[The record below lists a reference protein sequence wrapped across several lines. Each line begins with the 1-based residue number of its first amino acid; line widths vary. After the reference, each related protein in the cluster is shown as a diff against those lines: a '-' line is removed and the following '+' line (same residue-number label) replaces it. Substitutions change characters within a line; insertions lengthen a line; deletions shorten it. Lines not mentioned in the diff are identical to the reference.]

1 MEELYRKAAERIAR
15 ARYGAALTG
24 AGISVESGI
33 PDFRSP
39 DGLWSRYDPMEYGY
53 IESFRRNPG
62 RVWKM
67 LIEMTGLLDRAMPNP
82 AHIGLAELEKLG
94 CVKTVITQN
103 IDSLHQKAGNTD
115 VIEFHGHARTLRC
128 DDCSKRYDPGEVSL
142 ESLPPRCSCGGPL
155 RPDVVFFGEPI
166 PPIALHR
173 AMDVARSCDVM
184 MVIGT
189 SATVAPAS
197 TIPVIAKENGAF
209 IIEINP
215 SPSALTGHVTDV
227 YIPES
232 AGKAVSE
239 IVAIVREIKGYQE
252 L

>member
-1 MEELYRKAAERIAR
+1 MEDLYKKAAERIAL

-39 DGLWSRYDPMEYGY
+39 EGLWSRYDPMEYGY

-67 LIEMTGLLDRAMPNP
+67 LIEMTGLLEKAVPNP
-82 AHIGLAELEKLG
+82 AHLGLAELERLG
-94 CVKTVITQN
+94 CLRTVITQN
-103 IDSLHQKAGNTD
+103 IDSLHQKAGNKD

-128 DDCSKRYDPGEVSL
+128 DDCSKRYSPNEVSL
-142 ESLPPRCSCGGPL
+142 DPLPPRCTCGGPL

-197 TIPVIAKENGAF
+197 TIPVIAKESGAC

-215 SPSALTGHVTDV
+215 SPSALTGQITDI
-227 YIPES
+227 YIPEA
-232 AGKAVSE
+232 AGKAMPK
-239 IVAIVREIKGYQE
+239 IVAIVKKIKSQE